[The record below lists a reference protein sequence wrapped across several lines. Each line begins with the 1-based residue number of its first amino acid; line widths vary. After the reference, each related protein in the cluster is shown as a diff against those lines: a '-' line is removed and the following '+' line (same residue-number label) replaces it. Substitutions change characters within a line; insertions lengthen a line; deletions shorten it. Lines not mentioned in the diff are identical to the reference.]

1 MLKNLLYEMAGSF
14 FDVDFVSSQNFH
26 EKHFAFF
33 KTGKRDTSSFV
44 DNVII
49 AAAAHHCN
57 IVTTVIL
64 HIRCQV
70 VK

>member
-1 MLKNLLYEMAGSF
+1 MKWQVLFLMLI
-14 FDVDFVSSQNFH
+14 FVFSQNSH